1 MIFLFLCSNFQLH
14 RICFLA
20 YQKFQNFGFIAS
32 RWRLQGTRTNT
43 GDMSISTLQWWLCF
57 PICVSIYIYIHRCF
71 QIIWIPQNGWF
82 IMENLIKMDDLW
94 VPLFLETPIY
104 NYNYWLIHYLQ
115 FFWEWHHWSET
126 SFWRVKLP
134 SPEGTLISSSLQR
147 IQSHEW
153 HIGAV
158 LVQDRGW
165 CGWHQSHWR
174 YESWYLSAWHPL
186 KKTWHFFQ
194 WKFNHSCGDSSLD
207 NWSGRLTLANEVW
220 GSWGGKAGS
229 CQTMSTLDNSNMLD
243 QSFDLYF
250 KHDENLMSHKIL
262 ESMCCVIYIY
272 IYIILYT

>member
-1 MIFLFLCSNFQLH
+1 MCQIWSQITSNYLTFRDKKTCSFNTVLLFFEHDFLVSLF
-14 RICFLA
+14 
-20 YQKFQNFGFIAS
+20 KFPTSPHLFFGISKVSEFCFIAS

-71 QIIWIPQNGWF
+71 QKIWIPQNGWF

-186 KKTWHFFQ
+186 KKPDIFFNENSTILVEIQ
-194 WKFNHSCGDSSLD
+194 VWIIEVVDWPWQMKFGDL
-207 NWSGRLTLANEVW
+207 
-220 GSWGGKAGS
+220 GG
-229 CQTMSTLDNSNMLD
+229 
-243 QSFDLYF
+243 
-250 KHDENLMSHKIL
+250 
-262 ESMCCVIYIY
+262 
-272 IYIILYT
+272 